1 MKTWTWLGAA
11 LVLSACS
18 SSNKKACENI
28 FKVTTG
34 AATADKGGSFLE
46 MCLQNQ
52 TTDRL
57 GIYCKNPQPMLDC
70 AATAGD
76 KDALSKCKDTCQ
88 KKSCTEV
95 TKAVIAKAGD
105 KFDSDTQEAMLKRA
119 ENDLGCGWQFDSF
132 NFP

>member
-1 MKTWTWLGAA
+1 MKTWTVLGAA

-34 AATADKGGSFLE
+34 KPVDQGGSFLE

-52 TTDRL
+52 TADRL
-57 GIYCKNPQPMLDC
+57 GIYCKNPQAMLDC
-70 AATAGD
+70 AATAADQDG
-76 KDALSKCKDTCQ
+76 LSKCKDTCQ
-88 KKSCTEV
+88 KKSCTDV

-105 KFDSDTQEAMLKRA
+105 KFDDDTQEAMLKRA